1 MPRPSIASI
10 TERFPH
16 FWRLP
21 RTLQVQ
27 QYNLASFDSPVLS
40 PGSHR
45 LFVKYGVDNLDGSAP
60 LILDYF
66 VIQNVTGPLFTTNPP
81 NTTSRP
87 NTRRPVFYRAGLSK
101 WTIAGVV
108 IGSAVGLALIIFSLI
123 WTIRFIKIAASLRQP
138 VPYTTYRDV
147 RSLWR
152 GKEVNETALTVWG
165 AVI

>member
-1 MPRPSIASI
+1 M
-10 TERFPH
+10 
-16 FWRLP
+16 
-21 RTLQVQ
+21 
-27 QYNLASFDSPVLS
+27 ASFDSPVLS
-40 PGSHR
+40 PGLHR

-66 VIQNVTGPLFTTNPP
+66 IIQNVTGPLFTTSPS

-87 NTRRPVFYRAGLSK
+87 NTPGPVFYRAGLSK
-101 WTIAGVV
+101 GTIAGVV